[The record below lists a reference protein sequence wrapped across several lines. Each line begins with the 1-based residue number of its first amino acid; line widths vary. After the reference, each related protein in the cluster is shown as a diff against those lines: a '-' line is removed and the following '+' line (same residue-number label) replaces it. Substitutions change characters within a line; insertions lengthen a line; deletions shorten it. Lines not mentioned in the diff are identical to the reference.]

1 MENQTTTRK
10 PVAKIPSGKV
20 CPKCSQRFLRCVD
33 SRASGNEQVFWRRT
47 YHCSNCGHRF
57 STHEMLAAQVGTD
70 TITPQIRVRIFAEA
84 VQRLLV
90 DLMGDERSTKASISQ
105 TGKNLGRRNR
115 KLALTEKQ
123 DGDQ

>member
-1 MENQTTTRK
+1 
-10 PVAKIPSGKV
+10 
-20 CPKCSQRFLRCVD
+20 
-33 SRASGNEQVFWRRT
+33 
-47 YHCSNCGHRF
+47 
-57 STHEMLAAQVGTD
+57 MLAAQVGTD